1 MLTTALY
8 RANKSWVFKITTK
21 GKGIS
26 GSQSGGGP
34 PSKGHEVVTG
44 GRRNANDFHNESF
57 CTDGVQRRLTQK
69 Y

>member
-1 MLTTALY
+1 MTTALY

-34 PSKGHEVVTG
+34 PLRDMKLLLEVVEMQMIFTM
-44 GRRNANDFHNESF
+44 NHF
-57 CTDGVQRRLTQK
+57 VQMEFRGD
-69 Y
+69 